1 MEIFKAQTENQGQDL
16 ELDYIHG
23 EVTFIVV
30 KDHKPKLFSF
40 VVTKKSWFANL
51 SGLLTKLI
59 FGN

>member
-30 KDHKPKLFSF
+30 KDHKQKLFSF
-40 VVTKKSWFANL
+40 VLSQKSH
-51 SGLLTKLI
+51 GLRIYLVY
-59 FGN
+59 